1 MTIGP
6 NGIYMFSRHDG
17 VLLGGSF
24 DRGVDNTGIDR
35 TVTER
40 ILKGSAEL
48 FGGMRG

>member
-1 MTIGP
+1 
-6 NGIYMFSRHDG
+6 
-17 VLLGGSF
+17 
-24 DRGVDNTGIDR
+24 VDNTGIDR